1 MTYHHL
7 SREER
12 YQISA
17 LLKEGLTQ
25 AQIALN
31 LGRHKSTIN
40 REIARNTGFRGYR
53 PKQADYLA
61 TVRSEGC
68 RNAPRIS
75 AHVWNDLDS
84 RTKCNAVKRLSEKLV
99 RCLETQSLSRAIIQ
113 QVLNNSKFGIG
124 HR

>member
-12 YQISA
+12 NQISA
-17 LLKEGLTQ
+17 LLEEGLTQ

-40 REIARNTGFRGYR
+40 REIARKTGFRGYR
-53 PKQADYLA
+53 PKQADHLA

-75 AHVWNDLDS
+75 AQAWND
-84 RTKCNAVKRLSEKLV
+84 VEKQLKKQFSPEQIAASINKPPV
-99 RCLETQSLSRAIIQ
+99 P
-113 QVLNNSKFGIG
+113 G
-124 HR
+124 HLCQWQGVHR

>member
-1 MTYHHL
+1 MPYRHL

-40 REIARNTGFRGYR
+40 REIARNTGFRDYR
-53 PKQADYLA
+53 PK
-61 TVRSEGC
+61 
-68 RNAPRIS
+68 
-75 AHVWNDLDS
+75 
-84 RTKCNAVKRLSEKLV
+84 
-99 RCLETQSLSRAIIQ
+99 
-113 QVLNNSKFGIG
+113 
-124 HR
+124 

>member
-1 MTYHHL
+1 MIYHHL

-17 LLKEGLTQ
+17 LLKEGLPE
-25 AQIALN
+25 AQIARN

-40 REIARNTGFRGYR
+40 REILRNTGFRGYR
-53 PKQADYLA
+53 PKQADHLA

-75 AHVWNDLDS
+75 AQVWNDLE
-84 RTKCNAVKRLSEKLV
+84 KQLEKQFNPEQIAV
-99 RCLETQSLSRAIIQ
+99 
-113 QVLNNSKFGIG
+113 
-124 HR
+124 

>member
-31 LGRHKSTIN
+31 LRRHKSTP
-40 REIARNTGFRGYR
+40 GFTFEVQRG
-53 PKQADYLA
+53 
-61 TVRSEGC
+61 
-68 RNAPRIS
+68 
-75 AHVWNDLDS
+75 
-84 RTKCNAVKRLSEKLV
+84 LV
-99 RCLETQSLSRAIIQ
+99 TD
-113 QVLNNSKFGIG
+113 
-124 HR
+124 

>member
-17 LLKEGLTQ
+17 LLKEGLAQ

-53 PKQADYLA
+53 QNRPIIWRPSALKGAGMVLEYQH
-61 TVRSEGC
+61 RSG
-68 RNAPRIS
+68 
-75 AHVWNDLDS
+75 
-84 RTKCNAVKRLSEKLV
+84 T
-99 RCLETQSLSRAIIQ
+99 T
-113 QVLNNSKFGIG
+113 
-124 HR
+124 